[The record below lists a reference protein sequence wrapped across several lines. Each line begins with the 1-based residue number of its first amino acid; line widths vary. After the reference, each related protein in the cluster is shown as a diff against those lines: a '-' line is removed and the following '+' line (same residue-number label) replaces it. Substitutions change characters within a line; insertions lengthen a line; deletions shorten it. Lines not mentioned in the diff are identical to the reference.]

1 MKRLKWA
8 PVLAVLMV
16 LAWVAFAFAQ
26 ELPILWEDHFN
37 DDDPAALKNVGWL
50 YYGPD
55 DGLKDQ
61 IIQQT
66 VLESGDSVLYI
77 KSGDYSVVGVGLV
90 ETNGVPEIDT
100 LDDAKTHKLLV
111 ANNYSSPNQLT
122 TFRVDFKT
130 ITSSFFVANA
140 RMVQTDTSETI
151 PDADPTQSPAY
162 VVMISPAEGKVR
174 LAKYPAVEYAA
185 LQPDA
190 WTYFG
195 EGDFA
200 FDFDVFYWVK
210 FYLNEGDFKV
220 KVWEGDPEDEP
231 EDWLVEAQ
239 DDSPRVE
246 GKFNMFALFGAP
258 PGGDEV
264 YIDDIVVRA
273 TSATAVESEPQNV
286 PVSFSLSQNYPNPF
300 NPTTEI
306 AYSLPKAGHVNLTVY
321 NVTGQKV
328 RTLVDARVAAGSHKV
343 TFDGRDDYGR
353 ELSTGVYIY
362 RLEANGKVLQKK
374 MTLIK

>member
-1 MKRLKWA
+1 MKKWKWA
-8 PVLAVLMV
+8 PVVAVLIV
-16 LAWVAFAFAQ
+16 LATAAFAVAQ

-37 DDDPAALKNVGWL
+37 DDDPAARKNVGWL
-50 YYGPD
+50 YYGPE

-61 IIQQT
+61 IIQQM

-100 LDDAKTHKLLV
+100 TDDAKTHKLLV
-111 ANNYSSPNQLT
+111 ANNYSSPNQCT
-122 TFRVDFKT
+122 TFRVDFKN

-162 VVMISPAEGKVR
+162 VVMISPGEGKVR

-185 LQPDA
+185 LQPDQ
-190 WTYFG
+190 WNYFG
-195 EGDFA
+195 EADFA
-200 FDFDVFYWVK
+200 FELDVFYWVK

-220 KVWEGDPEDEP
+220 KIWEGDPEDEP
-231 EDWLVEAQ
+231 EEWLIEAT
-239 DDSPRVE
+239 DPEPRVE
-246 GKFNMFALFGAP
+246 GKFNMFALFGSP

-264 YIDDIVVRA
+264 YIDDVVVRS
-273 TSATAVESEPQNV
+273 TTPTAVENEPRQV
-286 PVSFSLSQNYPNPF
+286 PVSFNLAQNYPNPF
-300 NPTTEI
+300 NPSTEI
-306 AYSLPKAGHVNLTVY
+306 VYSVPKSGHVNLAVY
-321 NVTGQKV
+321 NVAGQKV
-328 RTLVDARVAAGSHKV
+328 RTLINARVSAGSHRV
-343 TFDGRDDYGR
+343 TFDGRDDSGR

-362 RLEANGKVLQKK
+362 RLEAEGKVLQKK
-374 MTLIK
+374 MTLMK